1 MSNRE
6 DQVKP
11 YKPEDPVDAA
21 TRQKE
26 QEEIRGAAKHAAQEM
41 AAEDLGKDDKPIS
54 HEQAEK
60 ELHDAVHR
68 VQQENSGK

>member
-1 MSNRE
+1 MSNQE

-11 YKPEDPVDAA
+11 YKPEDPVDPA

-26 QEEIRGAAKHAAQEM
+26 QQEIRNAAKHAAQEM

-60 ELHDAVHR
+60 ELHEAVQR